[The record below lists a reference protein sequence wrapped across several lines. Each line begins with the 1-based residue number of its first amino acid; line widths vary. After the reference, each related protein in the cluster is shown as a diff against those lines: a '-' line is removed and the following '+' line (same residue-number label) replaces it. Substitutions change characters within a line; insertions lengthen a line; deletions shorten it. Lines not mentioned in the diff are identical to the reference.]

1 MKPGARNRFV
11 EGLQERRARH
21 KERHHL
27 IRVAAAIGGFL
38 VMLLGIVLI
47 PLPGPG
53 LLVVAVGLAVLALE
67 FAWAEQLLEKTVDRL
82 GEAGERVKH
91 ASPVGQVAVALLGVL
106 AAAASLIVA
115 YTRDIPLLPV

>member
-38 VMLLGIVLI
+38 VVLLGIVLI

-67 FAWAEQLLEKTVDRL
+67 FAWAEHLLEKTVDRL
-82 GEAGERVKH
+82 GDAGERVKR
-91 ASPVGQVAVALLGVL
+91 ASPVGQAAVALLGVL

-115 YTRDIPLLPV
+115 YTWDIPLLPV

>member
-1 MKPGARNRFV
+1 MKTGARNRFV

-38 VMLLGIVLI
+38 VVLLGIILI

-67 FAWAEQLLEKTVDRL
+67 FAWAEHLLERTVERL
-82 GEAGERVKH
+82 SEAGERVKR
-91 ASPVGQVAVALLGVL
+91 ASPVGQAAVALLGVL
-106 AAAASLIVA
+106 ATAASLIVA
-115 YTRDIPLLPV
+115 YTWDIPPLPV

>member
-38 VMLLGIVLI
+38 VVLLGIVLI

-91 ASPVGQVAVALLGVL
+91 ASPVGQAAVALLGVL

-115 YTRDIPLLPV
+115 YTWDIPLLPV

>member
-67 FAWAEQLLEKTVDRL
+67 FAWAEQLLEKAVDRL
-82 GEAGERVKH
+82 GEAGERVKR
-91 ASPVGQVAVALLGVL
+91 ASLVGQAAVALLGVIT
-106 AAAASLIVA
+106 AVASLIVA
-115 YTRDIPLLPV
+115 YTWDIPLLPV

>member
-38 VMLLGIVLI
+38 VVLLGIILI

-67 FAWAEQLLEKTVDRL
+67 FAWAEHLLEKTVDRL
-82 GEAGERVKH
+82 SEARERVKR
-91 ASPVGQVAVALLGVL
+91 ASPVGQAAVALLGVL

-115 YTRDIPLLPV
+115 YTWDIPLLPV

>member
-38 VMLLGIVLI
+38 VVLLGIILI

-67 FAWAEQLLEKTVDRL
+67 FAWAEHLLEKTVDRL
-82 GEAGERVKH
+82 SEAGERMKRT
-91 ASPVGQVAVALLGVL
+91 SPVGQAAVALLGVV

-115 YTRDIPLLPV
+115 YTWDIPLLPV

>member
-38 VMLLGIVLI
+38 VVLLGIVLI

-67 FAWAEQLLEKTVDRL
+67 FAWAEHLLEKTVDRL
-82 GEAGERVKH
+82 SEARERVKR
-91 ASPVGQVAVALLGVL
+91 ASPVGQAAVALIGVL

-115 YTRDIPLLPV
+115 YTWDIPLLPV

>member
-1 MKPGARNRFV
+1 MKPGARRRLLD
-11 EGLQERRARH
+11 GLQERRARH

-38 VMLLGIVLI
+38 VVLLGIILI

-67 FAWAEQLLEKTVDRL
+67 FAWAEHLLERTVDRL
-82 GEAGERVKH
+82 GEAGERVKR
-91 ASPVGQVAVALLGVL
+91 ASPVGQAAVALVGVL
-106 AAAASLIVA
+106 AAAASLFVA
-115 YTRDIPLLPV
+115 YTWDIPLLPV

>member
-38 VMLLGIVLI
+38 VVLLGIVLI

-67 FAWAEQLLEKTVDRL
+67 FAWAEHLLEKTVDRL
-82 GEAGERVKH
+82 SEARERVKR
-91 ASPVGQVAVALLGVL
+91 ASPVGQAAVALLGVL

-115 YTRDIPLLPV
+115 YTWDIPLLPV

>member
-1 MKPGARNRFV
+1 MKPGARNHFV

-38 VMLLGIVLI
+38 VVLLGIVLI

-67 FAWAEQLLEKTVDRL
+67 FAWAEHLLEKTVDRL
-82 GEAGERVKH
+82 GEAGERVKR
-91 ASPVGQVAVALLGVL
+91 ASPVGQAAVALLGVL
-106 AAAASLIVA
+106 AAAGSLIVA
-115 YTRDIPLLPV
+115 YAWDIPFLPV

>member
-38 VMLLGIVLI
+38 VVLLGIVVI

-67 FAWAEQLLEKTVDRL
+67 FAWAEHLLEKTVDRL
-82 GEAGERVKH
+82 
-91 ASPVGQVAVALLGVL
+91 S
-106 AAAASLIVA
+106 
-115 YTRDIPLLPV
+115 

>member
-1 MKPGARNRFV
+1 LFD
-11 EGLQERRARH
+11 GLQERRARH

-38 VMLLGIVLI
+38 VVLLGIVLI

-67 FAWAEQLLEKTVDRL
+67 FAWAEHLLEKTVDRL
-82 GEAGERVKH
+82 GEAGETVKR
-91 ASPVGQVAVALLGVL
+91 ASPVGQAAVALLGVL
-106 AAAASLIVA
+106 AAADSLIVA
-115 YTRDIPLLPV
+115 YTWDIPLLPV

>member
-1 MKPGARNRFV
+1 LLD
-11 EGLQERRARH
+11 GLQERRARH

-38 VMLLGIVLI
+38 VVLLGIILI

-67 FAWAEQLLEKTVDRL
+67 FAWAEHLLERTVDRL
-82 GEAGERVKH
+82 GEAGERVKR
-91 ASPVGQVAVALLGVL
+91 ASPVGQAAVALVGVL
-106 AAAASLIVA
+106 AAAASLFVA
-115 YTRDIPLLPV
+115 YTWDIPLLPV

>member
-38 VMLLGIVLI
+38 VVLLGIVLI

>member
-1 MKPGARNRFV
+1 MKPGVRNRFV
-11 EGLQERRARH
+11 EGLQERRVRH
-21 KERHHL
+21 KERHRL

-38 VMLLGIVLI
+38 VVLLGIVVI

-67 FAWAEQLLEKTVDRL
+67 FAWAEHLLEKTVDRL
-82 GEAGERVKH
+82 SEARERVKR
-91 ASPVGQVAVALLGVL
+91 ASPVGQAAVALIGVL

-115 YTRDIPLLPV
+115 YTWDIPLLPV